1 MDTAL
6 ICGETE
12 KFWPRF
18 PSAARLFPRSGVDA
32 IPTGSGRSRWPSVQ
46 VNEARSQLELA
57 HHNKLVAKFS
67 RNILIQFCRC
77 LALRT
82 WFYVNGYVLVSWEWM
97 GKKKQDAGA
106 IASCPCF
113 CVGFEKRI
121 CHHQMISIFRFP
133 LCPLLPLRRPIFR
146 KFPKKANPA
155 QNLIRLHLHSQPR
168 SSPGS
173 ISVALRTRFSL
184 LLSLDH
190 GTKQNVDLV
199 AHRIFRRASSSVR
212 KRTILFFSDKDFR
225 FDLFVRCRDF
235 RLI

>member
-155 QNLIRLHLHSQPR
+155 QISSAFISIR
-168 SSPGS
+168 
-173 ISVALRTRFSL
+173 
-184 LLSLDH
+184 SLDH
-190 GTKQNVDLV
+190 LPALLV
-199 AHRIFRRASSSVR
+199 SPFEPDFLFCSLLTMGPSRTSIWWRTASSGELLSR
-212 KRTILFFSDKDFR
+212 CKKNNSFFFGQGFSF
-225 FDLFVRCRDF
+225 
-235 RLI
+235 